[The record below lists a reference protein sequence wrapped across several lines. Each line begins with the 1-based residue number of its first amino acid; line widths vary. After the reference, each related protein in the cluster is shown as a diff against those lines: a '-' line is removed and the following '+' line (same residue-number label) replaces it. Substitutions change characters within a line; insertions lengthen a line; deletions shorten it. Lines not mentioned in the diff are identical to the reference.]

1 MAEYSIVQDFN
12 MYNTNLHNTIKMNQV
27 SLNKESIFL
36 IRESITDFGESIST
50 KNILTLEK
58 INGKSFDKDIIEKIE
73 DHAETIEDHASTLA
87 DYLFA
92 INTNNESIIGI
103 KNAQTA
109 AAAATAAVD
118 SKTNDNTNRINLA
131 NNEIGAQ
138 KPKYTNLTNQTTDNS
153 NSITALSDSLISLY
167 NGLNDWRGI
176 INQIPGVNVSKL

>member
-12 MYNTNLHNTIKMNQV
+12 KYNTNLHNTIKMNQV

-36 IRESITDFGESIST
+36 IRDTITDFSESIST

-58 INGKSFDKDIIEKIE
+58 INCKSFDKDIIEKIE
-73 DHAETIEDHASTLA
+73 DRASTID
-87 DYLFA
+87 DYIVA
-92 INTNNESIIGI
+92 ISTNNEAIIAM

-118 SKTNDNTNRINLA
+118 TKANNNTNRINLA

-138 KPKYTNLTNQTTDNS
+138 NTKYTDLTNQTIDNS
-153 NSITALSDSLISLY
+153 NSITALTNSIISLY
-167 NGLNDWRGI
+167 NGLNKWRDI
-176 INQIPGVNVSKL
+176 INKVPGVNVPKI

>member
-12 MYNTNLHNTIKMNQV
+12 KYNTTLHNTIKMNQV

-36 IRESITDFGESIST
+36 IRETITDFGESIST

-73 DHAETIEDHASTLA
+73 DHTETLEDHASTIE
-87 DYLFA
+87 DYLVA
-92 INTNNESIIGI
+92 ISTNNESIIAI

-109 AAAATAAVD
+109 AAAAVAAVD
-118 SKTNDNTNRINLA
+118 TKANDNANNINLQ

-138 KPKYTNLTNQTTDNS
+138 NALITSFTTSTADNS
-153 NSITALSDSLISLY
+153 NQITAIISL
-167 NGLNDWRGI
+167 LNDWRGI
-176 INQIPGVNVSKL
+176 LNKVPGINVPKL